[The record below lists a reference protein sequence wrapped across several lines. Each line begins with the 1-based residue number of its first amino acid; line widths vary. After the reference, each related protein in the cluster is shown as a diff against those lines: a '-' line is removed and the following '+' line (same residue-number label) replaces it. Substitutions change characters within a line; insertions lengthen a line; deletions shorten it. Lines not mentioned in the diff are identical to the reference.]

1 MRVRTNTK
9 HNGMNE
15 DVLRKEQAS
24 IAAKEAM
31 HDASKPPYTLKLS
44 PNNELLKQP
53 DSASRDEH
61 EVIFTISCQQFPST
75 YISHREWG
83 TTQYF
88 AAKHFE
94 SQIRTNCSIVE
105 EAVIQ

>member
-44 PNNELLKQP
+44 PNNELLKQL

-61 EVIFTISCQQFPST
+61 EVMFTILNQLDSNAHFAYSEICLK
-75 YISHREWG
+75 YIIL
-83 TTQYF
+83 T
-88 AAKHFE
+88 A
-94 SQIRTNCSIVE
+94 
-105 EAVIQ
+105 